1 MPKALNLLGEVYGD
15 LTVIEKAST
24 RNGKTYWLCKC
35 SCGKEKEV
43 QTCHL
48 RNGSIKSC
56 GCKKNQ
62 NIEKKEEEKK
72 CPICE
77 KMFVPNNRSRKY
89 CYDCS
94 PMNRGNNYT
103 SLYHAMKH
111 RAIELKGGKCERCGY
126 DKIEDV
132 LEFHHINPE
141 EKTMSLGEKSGS
153 TEWSK
158 FFAESQKCMLLCA
171 NCHREIHYYLRNNID
186 FS

>member
-15 LTVIEKAST
+15 LTVIEKAPT
-24 RNGKTYWLCKC
+24 KNGKTYWLCKC

-62 NIEKKEEEKK
+62 NVKEEEKK

-77 KMFVPNNRSRKY
+77 KMFIPNNRNRKY

-94 PMNRGNNYT
+94 PKGMSAAD
-103 SLYHAMKH
+103 SLRFKKRKLKH
-111 RAIELKGGKCERCGY
+111 LLIQYKGGKCQKCGY
-126 DKIEDV
+126 DKCEGA
-132 LEFHHINPE
+132 LHFHHRNPE
-141 EKTMSLGEKSGS
+141 EKEFGLGGINLNDSDFSLPNLL
-153 TEWSK
+153 TEID
-158 FFAESQKCMLLCA
+158 KCDLLCA
-171 NCHREIHYYLRNNID
+171 NCHAEMHYKEE
-186 FS
+186 